1 LATVRGHN
9 GPLEA
14 IVLAAGRGSRFG
26 GGKLTAAFG
35 EGVLLAGAL
44 KAAFA
49 APARSVTVV
58 VGADASTVEAAVA
71 GVDPRATVVYA
82 PDHDEGMA
90 ASLRTGLKHLPPD
103 TEGVF
108 IFLGDMPRVPTAV
121 LGRMAQALAAGALAA
136 APVWQGRRGNPVLL
150 SRELF
155 PQLLAL
161 TGDAGARGVLQNLGD
176 RLALVEAPDAGVLFD
191 VDTRED
197 LAGPP

>member
-1 LATVRGHN
+1 LATEPRHN

-14 IVLAAGRGSRFG
+14 IVLAAGSGSRFG
-26 GGKLTAAFG
+26 GGKLTAAWG

-44 KAAFA
+44 HAAFA

-58 VGADASTVEAAVA
+58 VGADASTVAAAVA
-71 GVDPRATVVYA
+71 SVDPRATVVYA

-90 ASLRTGLKHLPPD
+90 ASLRTGLKHLPAD
-103 TEGVF
+103 TVGAFV
-108 IFLGDMPRVPTAV
+108 FLGDMPRVPTAV
-121 LGRMAQALAAGALAA
+121 LGKMADALAAGALAA

-161 TGDAGARGVLQNLGD
+161 TGDAGARGVLQGLGD

-197 LAGPP
+197 LEG

>member
-9 GPLEA
+9 GPFEA
-14 IVLAAGRGSRFG
+14 IVLAAGSGRRFG

-58 VGADASTVEAAVA
+58 VGADASAVAAAVA

-90 ASLRTGLKHLPPD
+90 ASLRTGLRHLPPD
-103 TEGVF
+103 TAGAFV
-108 IFLGDMPRVPTAV
+108 FLGDMPRVPTAV
-121 LGRMAQALAAGALAA
+121 LGLMADALARGALAA

-150 SRELF
+150 ARALF
-155 PQLLAL
+155 PDLLAL
-161 TGDAGARGVLQNLGD
+161 TGDAGARGVLQGLGD

-197 LAGPP
+197 LEG